1 MTSQNLIPESSD
13 TDCTTDSRGATGL
26 SRAAVQCLVGLVA
39 VLVLA
44 GGVAAMSNGGQR
56 PTIGGRGEA
65 SQTGDSKT
73 TSDGSPERIA
83 AELAASGLANGS
95 RDGAKAGVSG
105 LHSDGLPVGASD
117 SESLPGMMGTTG
129 VSGGATYR
137 SPSLSA
143 DAHTTDP
150 SEFGDEMADATDWMD
165 DQQMAAGGGASGY
178 SAVASSVANQTAT
191 GGITATPKSGAVTSN
206 ATPTLPV
213 RTIDVQI
220 PVGKKVEL
228 FTDSTLAT
236 GWSDPDNTADWL
248 CLTFTP
254 ERRDFWLDGAD
265 CEGKGLW
272 AQVSV
277 AGTYV
282 INVRVREATAQFPAG
297 VGPQSDQGVTL
308 RLIAS

>member
-1 MTSQNLIPESSD
+1 MTDQNLISEYSDADCSS
-13 TDCTTDSRGATGL
+13 TGSRGATGL

-56 PTIGGRGEA
+56 PTIGSRGEESQPGA
-65 SQTGDSKT
+65 SEE
-73 TSDGSPERIA
+73 SPERIA
-83 AELAASGLANGS
+83 AELAARNTATGS
-95 RDGAKAGVSG
+95 PDTGNDQVSG
-105 LHSDGLPVGASD
+105 NSDGDSSLSANEAGALQGRVGGVGASASVASRSTD
-117 SESLPGMMGTTG
+117 TSVGFSTG
-129 VSGGATYR
+129 
-137 SPSLSA
+137 
-143 DAHTTDP
+143 DAY
-150 SEFGDEMADATDWMD
+150 EFGDAMADVTDKAS
-165 DQQMAAGGGASGY
+165 QQLSGASNGAAPGNSTVTNSVVNQPAAGG
-178 SAVASSVANQTAT
+178 T
-191 GGITATPKSGAVTSN
+191 TATPNPVIVTTN

-228 FTDSTLAT
+228 FSDSTLAA

-282 INVRVREATAQFPAG
+282 INVRVREATTQFPAG